1 MLSKKT
7 ILAIV
12 LVVVVIAGVA
22 IGAIVLWKSITNSFE
37 EAENAIDT
45 YINALNSYNA
55 TEAWTLM
62 SPTLRSDKTY
72 SEFEEFVQNLES
84 SQWRASVKSISSR
97 SVEKENSRTTAAFEL
112 MAEITETDPIVGTE
126 TYSEKWVFNLVKVN
140 ARWMINEWLYQ

>member
-1 MLSKKT
+1 MLSKKA

-12 LVVVVIAGVA
+12 IVVVVIAGVA
-22 IGAIVLWKSITNSFE
+22 IGAIVLWQSLTGSFE

-84 SQWRASVKSISSR
+84 SQWRVSIKSISSR
-97 SVEKENSRTTAAFEL
+97 SLETENGRTTATFEL
-112 MAEITETDPIVGTE
+112 MAKITETDPIVGTE
-126 TYSEKWVFNLVKVN
+126 TYTEEWVFNLVKVN
-140 ARWMINEWLYQ
+140 ARWTVNEWLYQ

>member
-12 LVVVVIAGVA
+12 LVVVVITGVA